1 MFVLN
6 HPYKLF
12 WANSISTRLHLLTA
26 LMLKPNDTGF
36 DLPGIIVER
45 SWIIILGSAKRLNNE
60 TEKDE
65 GKKRRIW
72 LESPRQKR
80 SRITYLR
87 EIASL
92 NVFPGTGWCLAGAMQ
107 HNRHVYEA
115 SRIIMEGDL
124 ACRGTGSQ
132 ARDTCADFHS

>member
-1 MFVLN
+1 
-6 HPYKLF
+6 
-12 WANSISTRLHLLTA
+12 
-26 LMLKPNDTGF
+26 MLKPNDTGF

-92 NVFPGTGWCLAGAMQ
+92 NVFPGTG
-107 HNRHVYEA
+107 
-115 SRIIMEGDL
+115 
-124 ACRGTGSQ
+124 
-132 ARDTCADFHS
+132 